1 MELPVLPSNEN
12 KVKLSTNGFSCRTF
26 PVGKGE
32 SVKFRSIQEAVHYC
46 KQNDIEVVNKLELDK
61 FYWQQLKK

>member
-1 MELPVLPSNEN
+1 M
-12 KVKLSTNGFSCRTF
+12 KVKLSTNGVSCRTF

-32 SVKFRSIQEAVHYC
+32 SVRFSSIQKAIHYC
-46 KQNDIEVVNKLELDK
+46 NENDIEVVNKLELDK